1 MPVSID
7 TRKPADTLRD
17 PKRNLGWWV
26 DDEGG
31 FRPFRIVANDRQDRI
46 DGQDPF
52 PPGAGTEHALKRLGM
67 IRVERVG
74 PGARIVWDVAT
85 VDPAALEA
93 VVARLRQG
101 VLGGPISLNF
111 RYGAWAREYFVDPA
125 EAATRMLVLDE
136 YRDAP
141 PKAMIASEEHR
152 IEDLAYAKPLL
163 REAHARWRQT
173 AENGM
178 EAFDGPFHPMSR
190 FSLVFSESTAAGGLQ
205 YRAVGRRAHIASYL
219 GRDWARDVIG
229 KPSTRGHADIE
240 FETVISEP
248 YFETLR
254 TKRPHYGH
262 VRAVFEIEGRDRE
275 WVSYQRL
282 ILPYDAANGSRA
294 VAIVVAPDQ
303 DVSIPFPPPL

>member
-7 TRKPADTLRD
+7 TRNPANTLRD

-31 FRPFRIVANDRQDRI
+31 FRSFRIVANDRQDRI

-52 PPGAGTEHALKRLGM
+52 PPGAGTEHALNGLGM
-67 IRVERVG
+67 IRVERAGQGV
-74 PGARIVWDVAT
+74 RVVWDMAT
-85 VDPAALEA
+85 VESSALEA

-101 VLGGPISLNF
+101 AMGGPISLVF
-111 RYGAWAREYFVDPA
+111 RYGAWARESYADPA
-125 EAATRMLVLDE
+125 DAATRMLCLDE

-141 PKAMIASEEHR
+141 PRAMIASEEHR
-152 IEDLAYAKPLL
+152 IEALTRAKPLL
-163 REAHARWRQT
+163 REAHARWRQS
-173 AENGM
+173 AEDGM

-190 FSLVFSESTAAGGLQ
+190 FSLVFSESVAAGGLQ
-205 YRAVGRRAHIASYL
+205 YRAVGRHAHIVSYL

-229 KPSTRGHADIE
+229 KPSTRGHADVE
-240 FETVISEP
+240 FEHAISEP
-248 YFETLR
+248 YFETMR
-254 TKRPHYGH
+254 TNKPHYGH
-262 VRAVFEIEGRDRE
+262 VRAVFEIEGRERE

-282 ILPYDAANGSRA
+282 ILPYNAANGSRA

-303 DVSIPFPPPL
+303 DVSIPFPSPL